1 MAILGLLLLAA
12 AVVAGVELVVSN
24 LNGAGFEIFGT
35 SFTADLATVFLL
47 GAITMAVATLGAFL
61 VTGAFQRRR
70 VHRYDAKHRATEE
83 RLGEFDRTN
92 AELVAENDRLR
103 GELAQERRAAATL
116 GGVAVPPGTGDVPYG
131 DQISDA
137 VRSESISDTGRFDP
151 YPVSPVEP
159 VAPVSPVDEARPRT
173 IDNTKFD
180 DDHLRVGTGYGTDGT
195 GFGTDTAAGEQ
206 KAGVLG
212 RFRGDNR

>member
-12 AVVAGVELVVSN
+12 AIVVGAELVVSN
-24 LNGAGFEIFGT
+24 LGATEFELFGT
-35 SFTADLATVFLL
+35 TLGADIATVFLL

-61 VTGAFQRRR
+61 VTGTFQRRR
-70 VHRYDAKHRATEE
+70 ISRYQAKHRVTEE

-92 AELVAENDRLR
+92 ADLVEENDRLR
-103 GELAQERRAAATL
+103 SELAQERRAAATL

-131 DQISDA
+131 DQVTDA
-137 VRSESISDTGRFDP
+137 VRSDTGRFDP
-151 YPVSPVEP
+151 YPVSPVGDGP
-159 VAPVSPVDEARPRT
+159 PAT

-180 DDHLRVGTGYGTDGT
+180 DDNLRVGAAGTTDGRTTAT
-195 GFGTDTAAGEQ
+195 GEE